1 VEHYKSKKMQLSNP
15 ERIIIFDMDGVLFD
29 SEPLHVR
36 FEDIL
41 FNKLNINVSESQK
54 RRLVGLGGSERWK
67 MIKESFNLT
76 EPLEK
81 LLLIDREERILF
93 FHENETTIMPGAKVL
108 LERLRLNGFRMA
120 LASSSQIEVIDLN
133 LSNAGFDKFF
143 EVKISGDIVSRG
155 KPDPDI
161 FLYAADKMKASPQN
175 CVVIEDSENGI
186 NAAKSAGMKCI
197 AFTSRQI
204 FYQDVS
210 NADTAVA
217 DLANITPE
225 MILALW
231 H

>member
-1 VEHYKSKKMQLSNP
+1 MSNP
-15 ERIIIFDMDGVLFD
+15 EHIIIFDMDGVLFD

-36 FEDIL
+36 FEDLI

-54 RRLVGLGGSERWK
+54 RKLVGLGASERWK
-67 MIKESFNLT
+67 MLKESFSLA

-81 LLLIDREERILF
+81 LLLIDREERIRF
-93 FHENETTIMPGAKVL
+93 FLENETIVMPGAKVL
-108 LERLRLNGFRMA
+108 LERLKSYGFRMA
-120 LASSSQIEVIDLN
+120 LASSSQIDVIDLN
-133 LSNAGFDKFF
+133 LSNAGFDHFF
-143 EVKISGDIVSRG
+143 EVKISGDIVRRG

-161 FLYAADKMKASPQN
+161 FLYAADKMKVPPQS
-175 CVVIEDSENGI
+175 CVVVEDSENGV

-210 NADTAVA
+210 NADVAVS
-217 DLANITPE
+217 DLIDISPE
-225 MILALW
+225 MIFALW